1 MIGNSCPGVSA
12 FICLKV
18 GISTSSSSLTS
29 LGTVGQIAK
38 EATTSTTTPG
48 HYAMQQKTCL
58 GAVGHVAKEATTSG
72 HYAMQQKTAKVAL
85 VQWGTLQL
93 KKTTPPAGTIA
104 GSPGHIGYWMSHLEP
119 SLFAWKFCFIFIFQV
134 LLNQRY
140 QYNRISQTF
149 HGRPGDSILEIYY

>member
-1 MIGNSCPGVSA
+1 MILCGDLRGNEVIGNSCPGVSA

-48 HYAMQQKTCL
+48 HYAMQQKNCL

-104 GSPGHIGYWMSHLEP
+104 GSPGHCNIGCRIWSP
-119 SLFAWKFCFIFIFQV
+119 AFLFGNFV
-134 LLNQRY
+134 LFL
-140 QYNRISQTF
+140 F
-149 HGRPGDSILEIYY
+149 FKCC

>member
-1 MIGNSCPGVSA
+1 MILCGDLRGNEVIGNSCPGVSA
-12 FICLKV
+12 FIYLKV
-18 GISTSSSSLTS
+18 GISTSSSSLA
-29 LGTVGQIAK
+29 LVQWGRLQK
-38 EATTSTTTPG
+38 K
-48 HYAMQQKTCL
+48 QQ
-58 GAVGHVAKEATTSG
+58 
-72 HYAMQQKTAKVAL
+72 QQQHWDTMRCNKKLAF

-149 HGRPGDSILEIYY
+149 HGRPGDSILGIYFKN